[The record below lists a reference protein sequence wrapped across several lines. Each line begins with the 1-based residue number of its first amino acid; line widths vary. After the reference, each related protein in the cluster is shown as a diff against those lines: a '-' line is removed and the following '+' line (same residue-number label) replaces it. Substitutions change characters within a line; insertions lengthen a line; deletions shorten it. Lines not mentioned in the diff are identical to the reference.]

1 MRKFSAKIGVTALFA
16 LALFTLSI
24 SQASAQKFKDKA
36 EGPVT
41 LEVDCD
47 AGESIQASVDS
58 AGEGDTINVSG
69 TCTEIV
75 TITTDGIT
83 IIGQGESATLMG
95 GFIVDGAQRAV
106 IDNLTIDGSTSTGR
120 VDGVRAQFNAHVTV
134 RNCTIQNHTRIGV
147 RIVEA
152 SSALIEGNMITVN
165 EADGADSGVAVSRG
179 SFAILRG
186 TTENPTQ
193 TITSDLASGSFGN
206 SLGVFN
212 DSNARLN
219 GGNLIVGT
227 GNATAIGVF
236 NDASLRLSNGLNTVL
251 GTGGRAIDAGRNS
264 LVSLRF
270 FDVTGRIGISTNS
283 TLELGRRLNVEPDPD
298 NPTNVVAV
306 ITGDIRVRSGAQ
318 VQFSNPFIARNLRP
332 GGPNQGSVTVNGRL
346 LCFGNEGHVAFGT
359 GRGQTI
365 EVVFPSQADR
375 LAWQCNDFN
384 GNPVLPPQCSDGI
397 DNDGDTF
404 IDFPADL
411 QCVDAADNDES
422 S

>member
-1 MRKFSAKIGVTALFA
+1 MGKFSAKIGVTALSLIITFGSLTGTA
-16 LALFTLSI
+16 E
-24 SQASAQKFKDKA
+24 AQGG
-36 EGPVT
+36 GPPGPPPGGGDEVT
-41 LEVDCD
+41 VDCG
-47 AGESIQASVDS
+47 A
-58 AGEGDTINVSG
+58 GDTIQEALDGAVDGVTIEVSG

-83 IIGQGESATLMG
+83 IIGDPVDGGTLMG
-95 GFIVDGAQRAV
+95 GFIVDGAQRVV

-152 SSALIEGNMITVN
+152 SSGLIEGNMITVN

-227 GNATAIGVF
+227 GNAPAIGVF
-236 NDASLRLSNGLNTVL
+236 NDASLRVQNGLNTV
-251 GTGGRAIDAGRNS
+251 TSTQDRAIGIGRLS
-264 LVSLRF
+264 QVSLRF
-270 FDVTGRIGISTNS
+270 FDVTGRIDVTTGSH
-283 TLELGRRLNVEPDPD
+283 LEIRRRLNVEPP
-298 NPTNVVAV
+298 NVVTAV

-318 VQFSNPFIARNLRP
+318 VEFSSPFIARNLRP

-346 LCFGNEGHVAFGT
+346 LCFGNQGRVSFST
-359 GRGQTI
+359 GSGQTI
-365 EVVFPSQADR
+365 QDVFPSQFNR
-375 LAWQCNDFN
+375 ENSQCNDFN
-384 GNPVLPPQCSDGI
+384 GNVVLPVFGP
-397 DNDGDTF
+397 
-404 IDFPADL
+404 
-411 QCVDAADNDES
+411 
-422 S
+422 